1 MNSKDCL
8 DLLMYN
14 QKKVR
19 DGFKFIDLNTHEE
32 VSIEDCYENIKKDL
46 EVLDILKKNIHVV
59 KQTKDQNGTLLGETI
74 GLWLHSVDEDYT
86 KVKEWLDQ

>member
-1 MNSKDCL
+1 MNSKDYL

-19 DGFKFIDLNTHEE
+19 DGFEFINLKTKERSTITE
-32 VSIEDCYENIKKDL
+32 CYETIKKDL

-74 GLWLHSVDEDYT
+74 GLWLHSVDKDYA
-86 KVKEWLDQ
+86 KIKDWLDQ

>member
-1 MNSKDCL
+1 MNSKDYL

-46 EVLDILKKNIHVV
+46 EILEILKKHYDKNS
-59 KQTKDQNGTLLGETI
+59 QTMSLDRFISFIIYNNDKN
-74 GLWLHSVDEDYT
+74 YN
-86 KVKEWLDQ
+86 KVKDWLDQ

>member
-1 MNSKDCL
+1 MNSKDYL

-46 EVLDILKKNIHVV
+46 ELLEILKKHYDKNS
-59 KQTKDQNGTLLGETI
+59 QTMSLDRFISFIIYNNDKN
-74 GLWLHSVDEDYT
+74 YN

>member
-32 VSIEDCYENIKKDL
+32 VSIEDCYETIKKDL
-46 EVLDILKKNIHVV
+46 EILEILKKYVYFSYKSRYIKMRDIH
-59 KQTKDQNGTLLGETI
+59 KQFI
-74 GLWLHSVDEDYT
+74 SCDYE
-86 KVKEWLDQ
+86 KVREWLDQ

>member
-32 VSIEDCYENIKKDL
+32 VSIEDCYETIKKDL
-46 EVLDILKKNIHVV
+46 EILEILKKYVYFSYKSRYIKMRDIH
-59 KQTKDQNGTLLGETI
+59 KQFI
-74 GLWLHSVDEDYT
+74 SCDYE

>member
-1 MNSKDCL
+1 MNSKDYL

-19 DGFKFIDLNTHEE
+19 DGFKFVDLNTHEE

-46 EVLDILKKNIHVV
+46 EVLEMLKNESDNKKIIERNGIASFHLDMILTTDNYI
-59 KQTKDQNGTLLGETI
+59 
-74 GLWLHSVDEDYT
+74 
-86 KVKEWLDQ
+86 KVKDWLEK

>member
-1 MNSKDCL
+1 MNSKDYL

-46 EVLDILKKNIHVV
+46 EMLEILKEHVAIN
-59 KQTKDQNGTLLGETI
+59 KCIYDDTKMSNCIEIVILEGDINYI
-74 GLWLHSVDEDYT
+74 KIKD
-86 KVKEWLDQ
+86 WLDQ